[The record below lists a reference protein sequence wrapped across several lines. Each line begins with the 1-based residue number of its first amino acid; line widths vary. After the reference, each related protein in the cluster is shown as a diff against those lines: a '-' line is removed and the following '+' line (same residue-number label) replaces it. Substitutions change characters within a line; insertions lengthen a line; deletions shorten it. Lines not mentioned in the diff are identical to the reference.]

1 MVNAENALNARLVS
15 PDISDEIQKYT
26 EDEDV
31 RYNLR
36 LLLEVS
42 ENANVYDLLDKL
54 EIDIIIEL
62 IAKHIKLAANK
73 SNVLPY
79 LTKLEKI
86 LKLYAKH
93 ENETKH
99 IINTNVIIN
108 TSEIFE
114 DAKDEKVYSILMFY
128 FMQKLTKLFYKMQE
142 IEERLVLVNIIIQN
156 IKKLS
161 LVEYYYK

>member
-31 RYNLR
+31 KNALR
-36 LLLEVS
+36 ILLEVS
-42 ENANVYDLLDKL
+42 ENANVYEILDKL

-73 SNVLPY
+73 SISKQY
-79 LTKLEKI
+79 LHKLEKI
-86 LKLYAKH
+86 LKIYAKYL
-93 ENETKH
+93 NETKN
-99 IINTNVIIN
+99 IINANVMIN
-108 TSEIFE
+108 TEIFE

-128 FMQKLTKLFYKMQE
+128 FMQKLTKLFYKIE
-142 IEERLVLVNIIIQN
+142 ETEERLVLVNVIIQN

-161 LVEYYYK
+161 LIEYYYK